1 MSSSGVYRLSSVRTA
16 QKGTFRKQRAK
27 NQNLNHYEQS
37 TNLQNHRDD
46 RSGIADV
53 LRSSAWNDKLQ
64 SMADDLDDVKLR
76 SAERQH
82 QDDHHYLHQNR
93 GRVYRR
99 QKVTPDVR
107 RNDVRCKMYVRCT
120 I

>member
-1 MSSSGVYRLSSVRTA
+1 LSVLSPDGSERDIPKAARL
-16 QKGTFRKQRAK
+16 K
-27 NQNLNHYEQS
+27 QNLNQYEQS

-53 LRSSAWNDKLQ
+53 LRSSAWNDELQ

-82 QDDHHYLHQNR
+82 QDDHYYLHED
-93 GRVYRR
+93 GGGVSGETEV
-99 QKVTPDVR
+99 KPSDL
-107 RNDVRCKMYVRCT
+107 
-120 I
+120 